1 MPVFKFFCSLLLGF
15 TVHDVQLAEIVL
27 ENGPHVLGTPMEV
40 KKELLLNLHEASSAM
55 DPPEDWE
62 GPMPA
67 QLLLQ
72 LASSWGIDL
81 QQHEK

>member
-1 MPVFKFFCSLLLGF
+1 MVSFDFLL
-15 TVHDVQLAEIVL
+15 QLVDIVM
-27 ENGPHVLGTPMEV
+27 ENGPDVMGIPMEV
-40 KKELLLNLHEASSAM
+40 KREILLNLNEASSTL

-62 GPMPA
+62 GASPD

-81 QQHEK
+81 QQLEK